1 ITPPVALAAF
11 AGAAIAKCDP
21 MKAGFNATRLA
32 IAAFLVPYIFA
43 INPTMLLMDKGIFV
57 ALQIIVTSL
66 LGLFGIAA
74 CLNGHLFTK
83 INPLFRIALAA
94 GGLCM
99 MVPGTLTDVVGIA
112 LVIGICV
119 VQRIV
124 SKKALKEA
132 A

>member
-1 ITPPVALAAF
+1 
-11 AGAAIAKCDP
+11 
-21 MKAGFNATRLA
+21 MKTGFNATRLA

-43 INPTMLLMDKGIFV
+43 INPTMLLMDQGIFV